1 MITITIPLADYTYAT
16 HNSLPVIEPMEH
28 YIAGRNMISM
38 ASYYTME
45 NHLPSSLLLHTLLMI
60 HTASLSQSQPA
71 RQMFQRK
78 IQSN

>member
-16 HNSLPVIEPMEH
+16 HNSLPAIEPMEH

-45 NHLPSSLLLHTLLMI
+45 NHLPSSLLLTYSFDDPYGESI
-60 HTASLSQSQPA
+60 PISTSTSDVSA
-71 RQMFQRK
+71 
-78 IQSN
+78 